1 MARPAPGADRSVAV
15 LELLADHP
23 DERFTLSEVARRC
36 GLNKAT
42 AHALLSALTSHG
54 ILLRHPE
61 EKRYSLG
68 PRLVAIGDAA
78 SNGYTAVD
86 FAPSVLGRL
95 AADTGLRA
103 SAVRLDD
110 DVISVI
116 ARAGAGA
123 DTDAPLPRLPHI
135 PPLGVLFMAW
145 ADEPSKEA
153 WLARAPASE
162 VVGQLLEALPNI
174 RHHGFAVTTAS
185 DEWRRLTA
193 GGDERLSHD
202 QLRQLL
208 AEVGRKGTFLAELE
222 PRQRYRVADVAA
234 PVFRADG
241 RVELAV
247 AASAPPSRPDGIEMS
262 GAEAMELGERVV
274 EAAQELTF
282 AVHGRRPA
290 PQGTAAV

>member
-1 MARPAPGADRSVAV
+1 
-15 LELLADHP
+15 
-23 DERFTLSEVARRC
+23 
-36 GLNKAT
+36 
-42 AHALLSALTSHG
+42 
-54 ILLRHPE
+54 
-61 EKRYSLG
+61 
-68 PRLVAIGDAA
+68 
-78 SNGYTAVD
+78 
-86 FAPSVLGRL
+86 
-95 AADTGLRA
+95 
-103 SAVRLDD
+103 VRLDD